1 MMFYHYI
8 LNEDSES
15 LIHKFYKLQAKKPVK
30 NDWSLTIK
38 ENLESL
44 KISLTED
51 KIQKLSIYTFQKIV
65 KTAIQKTAFKYLINL
80 KNSHSKVLHI
90 SYENL
95 KMQDYLMPSIFSPDV
110 AKFTFLCRSR
120 MVQVG
125 ENFKQGR
132 KTTICPIC
140 KITSEIDSQPLLM
153 KCSKLNV
160 NYVVYENVPKY
171 QDLFSKSLQKK
182 LIMVEILRKHF
193 QERTKFL
200 NKQ

>member
-38 ENLESL
+38 DNLESL

-65 KTAIQKTAFKYLINL
+65 KTAIQKTAFEYLINL

-95 KMQDYLMPSIFSPDV
+95 KMQDYLVPS
-110 AKFTFLCRSR
+110 
-120 MVQVG
+120 
-125 ENFKQGR
+125 R

-140 KITSEIDSQPLLM
+140 KITSEIDSQPHLM

-160 NYVVYENVPKY
+160 NYVVDENVPKY
-171 QDLFSKSLQKK
+171 QDLFSKVYRKVNSGGNFEKTFFKK
-182 LIMVEILRKHF
+182 KK
-193 QERTKFL
+193 KFKTS
-200 NKQ
+200 NGI